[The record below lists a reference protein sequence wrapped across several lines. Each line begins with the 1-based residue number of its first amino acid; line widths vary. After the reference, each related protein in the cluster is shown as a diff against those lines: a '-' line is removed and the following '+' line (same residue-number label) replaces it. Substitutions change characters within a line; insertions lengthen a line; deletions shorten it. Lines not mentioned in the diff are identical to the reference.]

1 MSIFAFYPRTLATGF
16 PYLCSDLSGLLYHET
31 DVTSKTTIPVFW
43 KITCIHFPFTA
54 YTRLN
59 TRAGRR
65 TSKAN
70 ARKCSYKKGGK
81 ALKWLSFPK
90 LPAEKNYSAS
100 YRVHV
105 HQPEAREL
113 FSFHFKEFLQRD
125 YFQERPLVIL
135 CIGTDRSTG
144 DSLGPLIGSK
154 LQASSSPLFKIYGTL
169 EKPVHAVNLEET
181 TNEIHRRFNRPYVV
195 AVDACLGKAESIGYI
210 TIKSGPLQPGTGV
223 NKSLPAV
230 GNLHVVGV
238 VNVGGFMEYLVLQNT
253 RLNLVMQMAEMISDG
268 LLQGCRNFF
277 PSRPAMAES
286 KTGLTPAFS
295 E

>member
-1 MSIFAFYPRTLATGF
+1 M
-16 PYLCSDLSGLLYHET
+16 
-31 DVTSKTTIPVFW
+31 
-43 KITCIHFPFTA
+43 
-54 YTRLN
+54 
-59 TRAGRR
+59 
-65 TSKAN
+65 
-70 ARKCSYKKGGK
+70 
-81 ALKWLSFPK
+81 KWPLFPK
-90 LPAEKNYSAS
+90 IPAEKNFSAS

-113 FSFHFKEFLQRD
+113 FGHQFKEFLKRE
-125 YFQERPLVIL
+125 YPLERPLVIL

-154 LQASSSPLFKIYGTL
+154 LQAAGSMLFQVYGTL

-181 TNEIHRRFNRPYVV
+181 TVQIHRRFHRPYIV

-210 TIKSGPLQPGTGV
+210 TIKLGPLQPGTGV

-253 RLNLVMQMAEMISDG
+253 RLNLVMQMAEVISDG
-268 LLQGCRNFF
+268 LLQGCQMFF
-277 PSRPAMAES
+277 PENRPAIIENTRES
-286 KTGLTPAFS
+286 TRAHETGLTPVFS

>member
-1 MSIFAFYPRTLATGF
+1 
-16 PYLCSDLSGLLYHET
+16 
-31 DVTSKTTIPVFW
+31 
-43 KITCIHFPFTA
+43 
-54 YTRLN
+54 
-59 TRAGRR
+59 
-65 TSKAN
+65 
-70 ARKCSYKKGGK
+70 
-81 ALKWLSFPK
+81 LKWPSFPK
-90 LPAEKNYSAS
+90 IPTERNFSPA

-113 FSFHFKEFLQRD
+113 FGFHFKEFLKKE
-125 YFQERPLVIL
+125 YPLERPLVIL

-154 LQASSSPLFKIYGTL
+154 LQAAGSTLFQVYGTL

-181 TNEIHRRFNRPYVV
+181 TGEIHRRFHRPYIV

-210 TIKSGPLQPGTGV
+210 SIKSGPLQPGTGV

-253 RLNLVMQMAEMISDG
+253 RLNLVMQMAEVISDG
-268 LLQGCRNFF
+268 LLQGCRAFF
-277 PSRPAMAES
+277 SGHSPVMAEG
-286 KTGLTPAFS
+286 KPGLTPVFS